1 MSNAFEKESG
11 GWEGTR
17 GSSGGALGGG
27 GGGVELSIN
36 LLNCFKILY
45 NTLTDGV
52 FAISS
57 MYA

>member
-11 GWEGTR
+11 GLEGTR
-17 GSSGGALGGG
+17 GPSGVGG

-57 MYA
+57 MYV

>member
-1 MSNAFEKESG
+1 MLLKKSQGDGKEQ
-11 GWEGTR
+11 EDQ
-17 GSSGGALGGG
+17 AAG

>member
-1 MSNAFEKESG
+1 MSNAFEKDSG

-17 GSSGGALGGG
+17 GPSGGGRGG